1 MTILTP
7 VPVVGR
13 ARRQLARRFQEAGA
27 YSADRALR
35 LPDLTRLERGRLR
48 RFLENNV
55 VREAAPATYW
65 LDRDRYAAY
74 LAHQRRL
81 AVLGLIVVLI
91 VLFFVVEIAG
101 RP

>member
-1 MTILTP
+1 MSAGDRT
-7 VPVVGR
+7 
-13 ARRQLARRFQEAGA
+13 RRQLARRFQEAGA
-27 YSADRALR
+27 LAADRALR
-35 LPDLTRLERGRLR
+35 LPDLTRIERSRLR
-48 RFLENNV
+48 RYLDNNV
-55 VREAAPATYW
+55 VREAAPDTYW
-65 LDRDRYAAY
+65 LDAERYAIY